1 MSSDS
6 IGPPTPPP
14 LPDTPP
20 TDAAEGVE
28 GVEEARPQWLVVTS
42 GEAVFGIP
50 VTQVREVVRP
60 GGVRPVPG
68 TPPLQA
74 GIVNVRGAIV
84 TVLDLQALRTG
95 ERAVT
100 PGSIVLLQYGAR
112 PIGLAVDRV
121 LDVRTAAPEDPD
133 GPAGAT
139 VLDAVALC
147 ARHLHS
153 AEERTR

>member
-42 GEAVFGIP
+42 GAAVFGIP

-60 GGVRPVPG
+60 GGVRPVPV
-68 TPPLQA
+68 P
-74 GIVNVRGAIV
+74 
-84 TVLDLQALRTG
+84 G
-95 ERAVT
+95 ERDSAA
-100 PGSIVLLQYGAR
+100 IGAR
-112 PIGLAVDRV
+112 
-121 LDVRTAAPEDPD
+121 
-133 GPAGAT
+133 
-139 VLDAVALC
+139 C
-147 ARHLHS
+147 AKR
-153 AEERTR
+153 